1 MDNAKLSNIS
11 HLKQIWR
18 RRQPQN
24 SHHPARI
31 LNKCCVEG
39 ICESPLGPSKP
50 LEPALPRPLD
60 SRISVPMLMLE
71 EQDHG
76 FRCFPISQAGRYSS
90 LPVCISPSLCSSVF
104 GYHKVNVLDSA
115 LVTAQMHRQPLDV
128 SLLMWMHE
136 GAFGCVQVLLS

>member
-31 LNKCCVEG
+31 LNKCYVEG

-50 LEPALPRPLD
+50 PEPALPTSSGL
-60 SRISVPMLMLE
+60 
-71 EQDHG
+71 QDTG
-76 FRCFPISQAGRYSS
+76 TNVDARGTGSWLRCFPISQAGRYSN
-90 LPVCISPSLCSSVF
+90 LPVCSSPLCSSVF
-104 GYHKVNVLDSA
+104 GYRKVNVLDSA
-115 LVTAQMHRQPLDV
+115 LVTAQMCRQPLDV

-136 GAFGCVQVLLS
+136 GDFGCVQVLLS